1 MTSMDIKKLFKGI
14 AVVID
19 DDIHNQDS
27 SIYNILNQLKA
38 ESIPYVEYDSLPD
51 KKVVD
56 NLQNVSF
63 VLLDWKLETARS
75 VSEIISGVQTPAEY
89 GENSIKENIDFLKA
103 IQKVCFCPI
112 FIFTDEDVSDIFAKL
127 EEEKLYKSNSCS
139 NILVKAKSEFR
150 NSNSLFENLE
160 KWIKS
165 IAPIYLLK
173 AWDSAYQIAK
183 NNLFIDFQNRS
194 PFWVKILWNTYKK
207 DGVDPSIELEE
218 FITKSIQTQ
227 SSPLQLDNTL
237 FESLDDTNDSK
248 ELIDCL
254 ERQSFVNTSFIDKD
268 KPDTGDVFIISGTPY
283 INIRPCCDLVP
294 RSGKNVDDVE
304 LYLLRGE
311 KTTNQEKINNKYL
324 EEYGHF
330 NDNDTC
336 FTVYPICSGYLIT
349 FKFKELKIQKWSE
362 IKDKRKGRLLHPY
375 LTKLQMK
382 YGAYIQRQGLPR
394 MPDELFIKQTKSE

>member
-1 MTSMDIKKLFKGI
+1 MTNMDIKKLFKGI

-19 DDIHNQDS
+19 DDISNPKS
-27 SIYNILNQLKA
+27 SIYNILNQLKT
-38 ESIPYVEYDSLPD
+38 ESIPYVEYDRLPNE
-51 KKVVD
+51 KIVD

-63 VLLDWKLETARS
+63 VLLDWKLDSELTETD
-75 VSEIISGVQTPAEY
+75 ITSGVQTPAMIEK
-89 GENSIKENIDFLKA
+89 NHIDDNINFLKT

-112 FIFTDEDVSDIFAKL
+112 FIFTDEKVDDIL
-127 EEEKLYKSNSCS
+127 EILQKNKLYKSERCN
-139 NILVKAKSEFR
+139 NILVKSKSEFK

-160 KWIKS
+160 KWIRA

-194 PFWVKILWNTYKK
+194 PFWVKILWNTYEK
-207 DGVDPSIELEE
+207 DGVNPSMELAE

-227 SSPLQLDNTL
+227 SSPLQLDNAL
-237 FESLDDTNDSK
+237 FESLADTNDSK
-248 ELIDCL
+248 ELLDCL
-254 ERQSFVNTSFIDKD
+254 ERQNFVNTAFIEKD
-268 KPDTGDVFIISGTPY
+268 KPDTGDVFILSGKPY

-294 RSGKNVDDVE
+294 RNGANVDDVE
-304 LYLLRGE
+304 LYLLRGD
-311 KTTNQEKINNKYL
+311 KTSNQEKINKLYMKK
-324 EEYGHF
+324 YGHF
-330 NDNDTC
+330 DDDDTC
-336 FTVYPICSGYLIT
+336 FTVYPICSGFLIS
-349 FKFKELKIQKWSE
+349 FKFKELKILKWSE

-394 MPDELFIKQTKSE
+394 MPDELFY